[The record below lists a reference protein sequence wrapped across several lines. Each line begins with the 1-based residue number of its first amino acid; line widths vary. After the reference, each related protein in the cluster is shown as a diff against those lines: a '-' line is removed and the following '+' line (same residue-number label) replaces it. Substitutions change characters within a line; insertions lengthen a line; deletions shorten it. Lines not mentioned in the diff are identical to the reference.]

1 MTDTSGKTAIEN
13 ASDLGDKNDNTQK
26 YDEFDFGEIEKKA
39 LAAVAG
45 LYEIPEGAYNF
56 RINGK
61 AVKRN
66 STATIEVLS
75 KKNGRGLEI
84 HVKPG
89 TKNQSVHIPVVISYS
104 GLEEVVEN
112 DFYIGE
118 GADVAL
124 IAGCGIYNCG
134 GQDSIH
140 NGVHRLFVGRGAKVR
155 YLEKHYG
162 FGQGSGAKILN
173 PTTEVWQKERSEV
186 IMELEQLKGVT
197 STNRVTKAEVGED
210 AKLVIREKLLTHGR
224 QFANSEIEAIL
235 VGKNSSVD
243 IVSRAVAQDLSEQ
256 KFSSKIVGKN
266 NCRGHSECDAI
277 IMDQA
282 KVVAIPSLD
291 AESVEAELIHEAAI
305 GKIAGEQIVK
315 LMSLGLTRQEAESQI
330 VNGFLS

>member
-1 MTDTSGKTAIEN
+1 MSQTRKDN
-13 ASDLGDKNDNTQK
+13 AAS
-26 YDEFDFGEIEKKA
+26 EFDFSEIEKKA
-39 LAAVAG
+39 LKAVAG

-61 AVKRN
+61 AVKRK

-75 KKNGRGLEI
+75 KANGRGLEI
-84 HVKPG
+84 HVRPG
-89 TKNQSVHIPVVISYS
+89 TKNQCVHIPVVISYS

-118 GADVAL
+118 GADVTL

-140 NGVHRLFVGRGAKVR
+140 NGIHRLFVKKGARVR

-173 PTTEVWQKERSEV
+173 PTTEVWQDEDSEV
-186 IMELEQLKGVT
+186 VMELEQLKGVT
-197 STNRVTKAEVGED
+197 STNRVTKAEVGKN
-210 AKLVIREKLLTHGR
+210 AKLIIREKLLTHGR
-224 QFANSEIEAIL
+224 QFANSEIEANLI
-235 VGKNSSVD
+235 GENSTAD
-243 IVSRAVAQDLSEQ
+243 IVSRAVAQDLSTQ
-256 KFSSKIVGKN
+256 KFCSKIVGKN
-266 NCRGHSECDAI
+266 ICRGHSECDAI
-277 IMDQA
+277 IMNQA
-282 KVVAIPSLD
+282 KVLAVPSLD
-291 AESVEAELIHEAAI
+291 AQSTDAELIHEAAI
-305 GKIAGEQIVK
+305 GKIAGEQITK